1 MKGLKDLLVW
11 SNHLSSIFS
20 KFASFCSFYCLF
32 FCLFLFFFAKY
43 TYASEQVA
51 NFHMGNGAQFHRINW
66 MGNPSLN
73 GLRSSMGMMVNYLY
87 DLPSLDANV
96 SAFHAHGPPGCE
108 SGNFSQSPL
117 LGEAVK
123 LVLAEEK

>member
-1 MKGLKDLLVW
+1 MWLAARYITLIKKNREGLKGSV
-11 SNHLSSIFS
+11 
-20 KFASFCSFYCLF
+20 
-32 FCLFLFFFAKY
+32 
-43 TYASEQVA
+43 EQVA